1 LWAQTRVS
9 VGSVDGAE
17 AGIWR
22 NNSITATQTNVVG
35 WEITKQVVLK
45 NFSLV

>member
-1 LWAQTRVS
+1 

-22 NNSITATQTNVVG
+22 NTRITATQTNVVG
-35 WEITKQVVLK
+35 WEITKQVELK
-45 NFSLV
+45 DISLV